1 MQTHFYKH
9 FRASTH
15 VRIPAKK
22 KAKLAAAR
30 RAEISKHFL
39 HFVISAN
46 APPGLV
52 VVVSFSGHVRIRFL
66 ARVSARLRLLPQR
79 RYRLVR

>member
-52 VVVSFSGHVRIRFL
+52 VVSGHVRIRFL